1 MDKGPLVNPDF
12 GIGPTEKLNL
22 RVSVATLAKVMLDHP
37 RDGRPMLVLER
48 TTTLLKIDGHRKVVV
63 KAKPFGGGVRLNQPK
78 ALSGLIGDFHFD
90 SRRSQAEMDF
100 RLFIRR
106 EDWAR
111 VKEFCLQHF
120 EKQNGALEIGP
131 ERELL
136 EEFEDALN
144 IKIRPDQYQL
154 SLVGTVVEDLPE
166 PTDNVRSS
174 GSPTVRIYHV
184 FKIVIVEPFLVSAI
198 LENSQG
204 YSDEDLRQM
213 AWLDAERGGIGRANS
228 VLVLPLEQLTATY
241 RSMQS
246 QKKGG
251 QIQFEGHQLDG
262 NVQAVLE
269 EVSTSKYQR
278 L

>member
-1 MDKGPLVNPDF
+1 MHESPSVSPNF

-37 RDGRPMLVLER
+37 QDGRPMLVLER
-48 TTTLLKIDGHRKVVV
+48 TTTLLQEDDRQKVVV
-63 KAKPFGGGVRLNQPK
+63 KTKPFGGGVRLNQPK

-120 EKQNGALEIGP
+120 KEQDSVLEIGP

-144 IKIRPDQYQL
+144 IKIRPDQYHL
-154 SLVGTVVEDLPE
+154 SPVGTVVEDLPG

-174 GSPTVRIYHV
+174 GSPTVRIYQV
-184 FKIVIVEPFLVSAI
+184 FEIMIVDPSLVTKI

-204 YSDEDLRQM
+204 FSDEDLRQL
-213 AWLDAERGGIGRANS
+213 ARLDAERGGIGRANS
-228 VLVLPLEQLTATY
+228 VLALALEQLIAKY
-241 RSMQS
+241 LS
-246 QKKGG
+246 
-251 QIQFEGHQLDG
+251 IQPEERGERMRFEGHQLEG
-262 NVQAVLE
+262 NVPVLLE
-269 EVSTSKYQR
+269 DVEINKYQR